1 MPRTLSIIGTLIAV
15 AVIAYLAID
24 LRSEQPE
31 RPAPKNSYVSET
43 YGIAFEYPDSYV
55 LEQGS
60 RGNPGNSER
69 SQYSIVLTRQ
79 EDFGPRVDSEGP
91 TTITIDI
98 YDNIPEA
105 TSLTK
110 WLFGKNE
117 SNFKLSDGAIAS
129 TTIDGVEARTYRW
142 SGLYEA
148 ETTAFIHNDRI
159 IAVTVT
165 YIAPTDANISV
176 FRDLLASIELTAAG
190 STEE

>member
-1 MPRTLSIIGTLIAV
+1 MPRSLGIIGIVLSIGIV
-15 AVIAYLAID
+15 AYLAMGVGE
-24 LRSEQPE
+24 REPQQPTE
-31 RPAPKNSYVSET
+31 RNSYVSET
-43 YGIAFEYPDSYV
+43 YGISFEYPEGYV
-55 LEQGS
+55 MEQGN
-60 RGNPGNSER
+60 RDNPER

-79 EDFGPRVDSEGP
+79 EDFGPRADSEGP

-105 TSLTK
+105 TSLTE

-129 TTIDGVEARTYRW
+129 TTIDGVEALTYRW

-165 YIAPTDANISV
+165 YIIPTDANISV
-176 FRDLLASIELTAAG
+176 YRELLGSFELSTTG
-190 STEE
+190 STGE